1 MASAE
6 AMASY
11 ANYQMHLN
19 DRYANMNFLTA
30 NLEGHRH

>member
-19 DRYANMNFLTA
+19 DRYANMDF
-30 NLEGHRH
+30 